1 MAGRRLLALQS
12 ATHVWAD
19 DTMTSFQQNRT
30 YNEDELR
37 EGTPAER
44 KTFLDAA
51 IRGGLL
57 EVVEPEEG
65 GRRGG
70 R

>member
-1 MAGRRLLALQS
+1 MPGRTFRALQS
-12 ATHVWAD
+12 ATHVWGD
-19 DTMTSFQQNRT
+19 DSMTSFQQNRT
-30 YNEDELR
+30 YEEGEFR
-37 EGTPAER
+37 EGTAAER
-44 KTFLDAA
+44 KAFLDQAVA
-51 IRGGLL
+51 GGIL